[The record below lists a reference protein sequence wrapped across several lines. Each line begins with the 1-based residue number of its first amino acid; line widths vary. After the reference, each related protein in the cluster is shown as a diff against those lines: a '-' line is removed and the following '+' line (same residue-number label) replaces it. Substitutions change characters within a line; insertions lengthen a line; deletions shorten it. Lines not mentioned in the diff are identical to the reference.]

1 MRASALGEAVADLP
15 WLCPGADALLALA
28 RRDGAASWRMVRQ
41 DPAAVLWAV
50 RCPQVFPYPAT
61 PFSPLSLQIPHL
73 LENTC
78 QSLRLYQDRG
88 FVNWSLEGVRPIYE
102 AALAGARVARRLA
115 ERTKLC
121 DPEYAWM
128 GGLLAPLGWLALS
141 AVDASAAAACLA
153 DPEHARQGSTVQKR
167 HWGLDQA
174 ALARR
179 LCRRWNLPSWLA
191 AITGFLGLPV
201 DLARKFGAAG
211 DLFSI
216 VQAAVVLVQQ
226 RQDILHLDTALGPSE
241 AVSMIGLSAA
251 VVDEIVAED
260 SRVENPPGAA
270 LSFTAPSEVALLPD
284 LLALAAENCRLA
296 AACTL
301 QQLEADLDELHDALR
316 ESRLGEVERL
326 RAQKLNAL
334 AEFAAGAGHEINNPL
349 AVISGQAQF
358 LLNKLRSPRPRLLG
372 QETEGPRNEDGG
384 NGVHEVPAAVPLLG
398 SDAEVALRKI
408 VEQAQRIHDILREVM
423 AFARP
428 RGPTRNLS
436 TWANSSAKSSPPWK
450 TSQGSIRF
458 VCCLRRSNSRWS

>member
-1 MRASALGEAVADLP
+1 
-15 WLCPGADALLALA
+15 
-28 RRDGAASWRMVRQ
+28 
-41 DPAAVLWAV
+41 
-50 RCPQVFPYPAT
+50 
-61 PFSPLSLQIPHL
+61 
-73 LENTC
+73 
-78 QSLRLYQDRG
+78 
-88 FVNWSLEGVRPIYE
+88 
-102 AALAGARVARRLA
+102 
-115 ERTKLC
+115 
-121 DPEYAWM
+121 
-128 GGLLAPLGWLALS
+128 
-141 AVDASAAAACLA
+141 
-153 DPEHARQGSTVQKR
+153 
-167 HWGLDQA
+167 
-174 ALARR
+174 
-179 LCRRWNLPSWLA
+179 
-191 AITGFLGLPV
+191 
-201 DLARKFGAAG
+201 
-211 DLFSI
+211 
-216 VQAAVVLVQQ
+216 
-226 RQDILHLDTALGPSE
+226 
-241 AVSMIGLSAA
+241 MIGLSAA

-316 ESRLGEVERL
+316 ELRLGEVERL

-428 RGPTRNLS
+428 ARPHKEPFDLGQLVREVITSLEDLAGQHQVRLLFAPVEQPLVLNADPVQVRTALTHLLRNAIEAAPVDGWASVRLETAAVDRVEVVIEDNGEGPPSLQCEHLFDPFYSGRAAGRGRGLGLPTAWRLARQHGGDVRLASLPGGPTRFVLS
-436 TWANSSAKSSPPWK
+436 LARLVVEPPK
-450 TSQGSIRF
+450 EGQG
-458 VCCLRRSNSRWS
+458 LRNGADH

>member
-1 MRASALGEAVADLP
+1 
-15 WLCPGADALLALA
+15 
-28 RRDGAASWRMVRQ
+28 MVRQ

-201 DLARKFGAAG
+201 DLALQVRSRRRSLFHRPGGGGPRAATAG
-211 DLFSI
+211 YFTSRYGSWSVRGGLHDR
-216 VQAAVVLVQQ
+216 VVG
-226 RQDILHLDTALGPSE
+226 RCRG
-241 AVSMIGLSAA
+241 
-251 VVDEIVAED
+251 
-260 SRVENPPGAA
+260 R
-270 LSFTAPSEVALLPD
+270 
-284 LLALAAENCRLA
+284 NCR
-296 AACTL
+296 
-301 QQLEADLDELHDALR
+301 
-316 ESRLGEVERL
+316 
-326 RAQKLNAL
+326 
-334 AEFAAGAGHEINNPL
+334 
-349 AVISGQAQF
+349 
-358 LLNKLRSPRPRLLG
+358 
-372 QETEGPRNEDGG
+372 
-384 NGVHEVPAAVPLLG
+384 
-398 SDAEVALRKI
+398 
-408 VEQAQRIHDILREVM
+408 
-423 AFARP
+423 
-428 RGPTRNLS
+428 
-436 TWANSSAKSSPPWK
+436 
-450 TSQGSIRF
+450 
-458 VCCLRRSNSRWS
+458 